1 MKRLFLSAMLSVFLA
16 GAAKADFD
24 AGLTAYEVG
33 DFAAALREWRPLA
46 EAGDLDA
53 QFYLGEMHLRG
64 KGVERD
70 FKKAAEWLDK
80 AAQAG
85 QPRAQATLGG
95 LYAAGLGVPQDF
107 GLAYFWMIIAVIW
120 DEAEIRKQAMNSL
133 GDVAEQ
139 LSEEQKKAIVKQAA
153 PQWRR

>member
-1 MKRLFLSAMLSVFLA
+1 MKRLFLSALLAVLLA

-24 AGLTAYEVG
+24 DGLAAYEEG
-33 DFAAALREWRPLA
+33 DYAAALREWRPLA

-85 QPRAQATLGG
+85 HPRSQGTLGG

-107 GLAYFWMIIAVIW
+107 GMAYFWMIVAAIW
-120 DEAEIRKQAMNSL
+120 DEGEIRKQAMHSL
-133 GDVAEQ
+133 GEVAKQ
-139 LSEEQKKAIVKQAA
+139 LSDEQKKTIAKQAA
-153 PQWRR
+153 GQWRQ